1 MWHIDITLYQILY
14 KHTIIYMFCS
24 KCPSNSISHQR
35 LQLQCDIAMRNP
47 FLQNESNASIYIVL
61 VKWWNL
67 IDLCNRFLFIV
78 GALLTLLTYRR
89 KHSIILLFTSLSI
102 DIGVQSKINT
112 LNFVWPTWRS
122 VVKSQ
127 GRSCSKMKCT
137 QICLKVWWSDPPPP
151 RRGDLT
157 AGGLGPLKAPTS
169 SGVNGAKSCI
179 LTISWH

>member
-24 KCPSNSISHQR
+24 KCPSNSISHHK

-47 FLQNESNASIYIVL
+47 FLQNKSNASIYIVL

-112 LNFVWPTWRS
+112 LNFAWPTWRS

-127 GRSCSKMKCT
+127 GRSYSKMKCT
-137 QICLKVWWSDPPPP
+137 QICLKVWWSDPPHLAEVALRQGVWGRLRPP
-151 RRGDLT
+151 E
-157 AGGLGPLKAPTS
+157 ALG
-169 SGVNGAKSCI
+169 
-179 LTISWH
+179 